1 MKLRIESPGHRLSPS
16 LKAYATEKLS
26 KLERFY
32 KDIQEVEATLLHEEK
47 ANKEKIVC
55 TLNIRVPGKDE
66 YIKTNSV
73 IFEDAVLK
81 AVDAAKRRLSVR
93 KTQLEKAAKLKTT
106 NRTVIAKK
114 VAKKAAKK
122 AAKQK

>member
-1 MKLRIESPGHRLSPS
+1 MKLLIESPGHRLSPS
-16 LKAYATEKLS
+16 LKSYVTEKLS
-26 KLERFY
+26 KLDRFY
-32 KDIQEVEATLLHEEK
+32 RDIQAIEVTLLH
-47 ANKEKIVC
+47 KEKGTKETIYC

-66 YIKTNSV
+66 YIKTSSV

-93 KTQLEKAAKLKTT
+93 KTQMEKAAKLQTAD
-106 NRTVIAKK
+106 RTVITKK

-122 AAKQK
+122 AAKK